1 MLEAMKN
8 NLSVSSNSL
17 FEIFVR
23 LIGLWLEYK
32 EYTATQNTFLDTM
45 VTMRLKFDTSWRG
58 EYIKNSINVYKIGN
72 FFEIR

>member
-45 VTMRLKFDTSWRG
+45 VTMRLKFDTS
-58 EYIKNSINVYKIGN
+58 
-72 FFEIR
+72 